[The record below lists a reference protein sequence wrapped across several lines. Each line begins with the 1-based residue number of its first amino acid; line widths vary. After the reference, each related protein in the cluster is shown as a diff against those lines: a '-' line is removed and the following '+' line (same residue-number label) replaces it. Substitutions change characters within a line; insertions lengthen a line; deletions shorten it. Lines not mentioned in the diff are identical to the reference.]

1 MKALIFDLDDT
12 LYDQI
17 QPFRR
22 AITSFLPIDDEE
34 VVTLYKT
41 FRQRADEVFV
51 ASATG
56 KMPMKDM
63 HIYRM
68 KIALE
73 DRGYQVTEQVAYA
86 IQKAYEKEQGQ
97 LELMT
102 GAESLFAYC
111 KENGIQLGLITNG
124 PHLHQERKIQALE
137 LERWIDKDRMMI
149 SGQVGVMKPS
159 IDIFQ
164 MMERQL
170 TLSPKEICYVG
181 DSFENDMVGAKNAG
195 WQALWFNHRH
205 HLLPQGTVKPDVMV
219 TKFSD
224 IQDWV
229 STQFTKNLK

>member
-12 LYDQI
+12 LYDQV

-22 AITSFLPIDDEE
+22 AIAGFLPLAEEE
-34 VVTLYKT
+34 VVALYKT

-56 KMPMKDM
+56 EMSMKDM

-68 KIALE
+68 KKALE
-73 DRGYQVTEQVAYA
+73 DRGYSVTDQVAYE
-86 IQKAYEKEQGQ
+86 IQEAYQKEQGQ

-111 KENGIQLGLITNG
+111 KENNIQLGLITNG
-124 PHLHQERKIQALE
+124 PHLHQERKIQALK
-137 LERWIDKDRMMI
+137 LEKWIEKDRIII

-170 TLSPKEICYVG
+170 ALSPEEIYYIG
-181 DSFENDMVGAKNAG
+181 DSFENDMVGAKHAG
-195 WQALWFNHRH
+195 WQAIWFNHRNRP
-205 HLLPQGTVKPDVMV
+205 LPESSVQADAIV
-219 TKFSD
+219 TKLEMVSD
-224 IQDWV
+224 WL
-229 STQFTKNLK
+229 TQHQEWN